1 MAVEKVAQLAD
12 GRIYNGEQ
20 AEALGLVDRLGNL
33 QDAVLW
39 AAELSGIEGDVET
52 VYARREKF
60 SLVDLLTESAADALS
75 RHLQES
81 DLFAGYL
88 YRP

>member
-1 MAVEKVAQLAD
+1 MDKDRVARLAD

-20 AEALGLVDRLGNL
+20 ARALGLVDRLGNL
-33 QDAVLW
+33 QDAVAW
-39 AAELSGIEGDVET
+39 AAELSGIEGKVET
-52 VYARREKF
+52 VYSRREKF
-60 SLVDLLTESAADALS
+60 SLIDLLAENAAGALS
-75 RHLQES
+75 RHLKES